1 MSKTRNTSLDFP
13 ADPNVGD
20 TYKGWTWDGYKWVA
34 MSSAE
39 GSSGV
44 EEAPA
49 DSLVYGRSDAAWV
62 EVTTGGDVEEAPEDS
77 TLYGRKDGDWEAV
90 PVSSGGLDPAIWT
103 DQLANDLAI
112 MASDYVSS
120 NFPIHP
126 LIQWTGGYL
135 QIGVWRI
142 GEGPLGFQI
151 IYSDST
157 DGLVFTEAGV
167 IRATGNITSASVNVI
182 PAGLTRGNT
191 FNAGKWLI
199 SNIGDPLYF
208 YYDGVCEIILQ
219 KNGDL
224 EILGNTTANRNSVVK
239 TADWRSIDHDFG
251 NWYMTTENDD
261 LQFVNNNGPMASLI
275 GGGSIA
281 AAGTVKTG
289 EAFI

>member
-1 MSKTRNTSLDFP
+1 MNSRTLDFP
-13 ADPNVGD
+13 ANPSTGD
-20 TYKGWTWDGYKWVA
+20 KHKGWKWDGEKWVA
-34 MSSAE
+34 TASA
-39 GSSGV
+39 SGGI
-44 EEAPA
+44 
-49 DSLVYGRSDAAWV
+49 D
-62 EVTTGGDVEEAPEDS
+62 EAPEDS
-77 TLYGRKDGDWEAV
+77 TLYGRKDGDWEAI
-90 PVSSGGLDPAIWT
+90 PTSNGGGGDDDCACLNPTIWDDQLGLD
-103 DQLANDLAI
+103 LKL

-142 GEGPLGFQI
+142 GEGPLGFQM
-151 IYSDST
+151 IYSDQP
-157 DGLVFTEAGV
+157 DGMAFTEAGV
-167 IRATGNITSASVNVI
+167 IRTTGNITSASVNVI

-208 YYDGVCEIILQ
+208 YYDGVCELILQ

-224 EILGNTTANRNSVVK
+224 EILGNTTAYRNSVVRA
-239 TADWRSIDHDFG
+239 ADWRSIDHDFG

-275 GGGSIA
+275 GGGSVA

-289 EAFI
+289 EEFI